1 MEMDSIRIS
10 EMGMMEQ
17 MKFMFKI
24 RLYTRYI
31 YIYIY
36 KIYVRLYL

>member
-24 RLYTRYI
+24 RLYAI
-31 YIYIY
+31 YIY
-36 KIYVRLYL
+36 VCLYL